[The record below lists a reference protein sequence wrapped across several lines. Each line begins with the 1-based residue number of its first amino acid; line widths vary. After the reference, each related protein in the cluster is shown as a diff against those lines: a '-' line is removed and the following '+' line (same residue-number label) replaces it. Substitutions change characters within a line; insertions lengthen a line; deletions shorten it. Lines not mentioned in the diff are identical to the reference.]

1 MQNRD
6 TLFHRWRRRMGL
18 TQMAA
23 ADRLGYSIRRIRA
36 FDNGEET
43 PPLRTLVAMQAI
55 RHNLPPY
62 SLEDAA

>member
-1 MQNRD
+1 
-6 TLFHRWRRRMGL
+6 MGL